1 MSGKALFSYFS
12 ISFGERW
19 QGEGEIPGH
28 DPGGRRC
35 VQRRECVQ
43 HGGKGAR
50 AHTLALHT

>member
-1 MSGKALFSYFS
+1 MKDKALFSYFS

-19 QGEGEIPGH
+19 EGEGEIPGH
-28 DPGGRRC
+28 DPGGVG

-50 AHTLALHT
+50 THTLALHT